1 MSHKDFQKIEIAS
14 VYQQAKQVEDTILQ
28 HADHCGYNGE
38 ANFALKLCLEEAL
51 TNAIRHGNSGQAG
64 KKVNIRYRVDPQV
77 IDIYIADEG
86 PGFDPGGVPDPTLT
100 ENLSRPCGRGILL
113 MRAYMSHV
121 EYNAT
126 GNEIHMVLN
135 RQRN

>member
-1 MSHKDFQKIEIAS
+1 MSHEDFQKIEIAS
-14 VYQQAKQVEDTILQ
+14 VYQQAKQVEEAILQ

-51 TNAIRHGNSGQAG
+51 TNAIRHGNAGQAA
-64 KKVNIRYRVDPQV
+64 KKITIRYRVNPEH

-86 PGFDPGGVPDPTLT
+86 PGFDPEDVPDPTLA

-113 MRAYMSHV
+113 MRAYMNHV
-121 EYNAT
+121 EYNAA
-126 GNEIHMVLN
+126 GNEIHMVFN
-135 RQRN
+135 RRRN